1 MSAVLDTEQPT
12 NGRPV
17 GRTRGRDVAH
27 AAARGAVAAMSM
39 TGVRAVTGGMGIVDQ
54 IPPQAIFRQRGH
66 RMLKKLPRQRRDAAI
81 ELAHWGY
88 GAVGGA
94 GYALLP
100 SRVRRHPAAGPVY
113 GLLIWVSFEIGLA
126 PILGLSQARRLG
138 RGRERLALAVDH
150 ALYGLVLSEIRPAHK
165 EMR

>member
-1 MSAVLDTEQPT
+1 MDTPLNQEPT
-12 NGRPV
+12 NSSERAGPV
-17 GRTRGRDVAH
+17 RGRDVAH

-54 IPPQAIFRQRGH
+54 IPPQAIFRQRAH
-66 RMLKKLPRQRRDAAI
+66 SLLKRLPRRRRDAAI

-94 GYALLP
+94 GYGLLP
-100 SRVRRHPAAGPVY
+100 SRVRGNPLAGPAY
-113 GLLIWVSFEIGLA
+113 GLLIWISFEVGIA
-126 PILGLSQARRLG
+126 PILGLKQARRLG
-138 RGRERLALAVDH
+138 RGRERLALAADH

-165 EMR
+165 AAR